1 MVMFQ
6 AIGAVF
12 AGFIIAQIPFPLGIK
27 FKTMLQYGI
36 SVTALDPSYV
46 SSMSW

>member
-12 AGFIIAQIPFPLGIK
+12 AGFIIAEIPFPLGIK
-27 FKTMLQYGI
+27 FKSML
-36 SVTALDPSYV
+36 
-46 SSMSW
+46 